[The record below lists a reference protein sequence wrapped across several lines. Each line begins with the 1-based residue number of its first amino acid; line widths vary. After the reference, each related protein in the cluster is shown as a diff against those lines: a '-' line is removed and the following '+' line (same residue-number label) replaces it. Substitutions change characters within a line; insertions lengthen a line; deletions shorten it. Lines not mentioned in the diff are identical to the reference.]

1 VQDKIVTPPQ
11 QAVATE
17 VVKEV
22 KEEATGLEA
31 FSSKPD
37 YANNSRFKTAPKTT
51 VKLTDLL
58 KVDPKKD
65 QQTDAADQ
73 APVLNESFTPAQ
85 LQGVWNEFAEQRR
98 IYQAEYQLLSQPY
111 TLKEKQI
118 IVTLHHPV
126 QETMLN
132 NIKSELTTFIR
143 EKLKNNFITLTSQLQ
158 VIDDKKVI
166 YTSREK
172 FEYLANKNPILNEL
186 KDRLMLDTDL

>member
-1 VQDKIVTPPQ
+1 MQEKINPPLQ
-11 QAVATE
+11 QAVTE
-17 VVKEV
+17 TVKEV
-22 KEEATGLEA
+22 KEESNGLEA

-37 YANNSRFKTAPKTT
+37 YANKSRFKTAPKTT

-58 KVDPKKD
+58 KIDPKKD
-65 QQTDAADQ
+65 QQADAADQ
-73 APVLNESFTPAQ
+73 APALNEPFTPEQ
-85 LQGVWNEFAEQRR
+85 LQRVWNEFAEQRR

-111 TLKEKQI
+111 ILKEKQI
-118 IVTLHHPV
+118 TVTLHHPV

-132 NIKSELTTFIR
+132 NLKSELTTFIR